1 MTTSEPEPQ
10 PRVQGEESLGGN
22 EPAAAPT
29 EATPT
34 PATMAAGQ
42 PRGFFEW
49 FWRGKSLR
57 VARAFRKEL
66 PYVEQTRLKH
76 ALAALEL
83 ADRAFDPVEP
93 LRAGSSLPLA
103 ISLYREA
110 AYFALGAQSE
120 RFDGPDLATMFA
132 SVPQDELEFAAG
144 GVESLRAIKA
154 TLVERTFVQTA
165 DLPLESLPREAKLV
179 RDFVHALVRK
189 KLLPETRVGAL
200 LLQRGVRT
208 VGLVTFIVGAVLG
221 AILLV
226 QRLTLQPDLAAGK
239 PWRASSSL
247 DTCKPNEHYC
257 ASAHTDIFF
266 CTIEEANPWVEID
279 LGKPTAFS
287 RLEITN
293 RSDCCADR
301 AVPLA
306 AEVSVDQVHWR
317 EVARRKDTFSVWSA
331 KFAPQN
337 ARYVRIRALRRTI
350 LHLEKVAVRA
360 G

>member
-1 MTTSEPEPQ
+1 MTSEPEPQ
-10 PRVQGEESLGGN
+10 PSISAEAQLDGDAAVAAP
-22 EPAAAPT
+22 PAAAP
-29 EATPT
+29 PT
-34 PATMAAGQ
+34 PAPAQ

-57 VARAFRKEL
+57 LARAFRKQL

-76 ALAALEL
+76 ALSALEL

-93 LRAGSSLPLA
+93 LRTGSSLPLA

-120 RFDGPDLATMFA
+120 TFDGSDLAAMFA
-132 SVPQDELEFAAG
+132 SVPQDLLEFAAG
-144 GVESLRAIKA
+144 GAEDLRAVKTA
-154 TLVERTFVQTA
+154 LVERTFVQTA
-165 DLPLESLPREAKLV
+165 ELPLETLPRDAKLA
-179 RDFVHALVRK
+179 RDFVHALVRM
-189 KLLPETRVGAL
+189 KLLPEARVGTL
-200 LLQRGVRT
+200 LLQRGVRS
-208 VGLVTFIVGAVLG
+208 VGLLAVTLGIVLG
-221 AILLV
+221 GIVLF
-226 QRLTLQPDLAAGK
+226 QRLTLKPDVAAGK

-247 DTCKPNEHYC
+247 DTCKPAEHYC

-266 CTIEEANPWVEID
+266 CTVEEANPWVEID
-279 LGKPTAFS
+279 LGKPTMFS

-301 AVPLA
+301 AAPLA
-306 AEVSVDQVHWR
+306 AEVSLDQKTWR
-317 EVARRKDTFSVWSA
+317 EVARRKDTFSVWSPQ
-331 KFAPQN
+331 FAQQN